1 MRSVELVFDEESDAG
16 GRRAWDALIERGLP
30 SAGRHAGATNAPHVT
45 LAVLDGT
52 DRAGAEDARLLSG
65 LAGRLP
71 LELALSGIIL
81 FGDGPRRV
89 LACPVIV
96 AADLLALQREV
107 AARLGGAERVI
118 PHAVP
123 DAWTPHVTLA
133 RRMPVDRLAEALDLV
148 GDAPSRVRAV
158 RMRVWDAEAKRVFA
172 VGEGQSASAS
182 AR

>member
-1 MRSVELVFDEESDAG
+1 MGRADRARAAERRSPC
-16 GRRAWDALIERGLP
+16 R
-30 SAGRHAGATNAPHVT
+30 TNSPHVT

-107 AARLGGAERVI
+107 VARLGGAERVI
-118 PHAVP
+118 PHTVP

-133 RRMPVDRLAEALDLV
+133 RRMSVDRLAEALDLV

-172 VGEGQSASAS
+172 VGAA
-182 AR
+182 

>member
-16 GRRAWDALIERGLP
+16 VRRAWDALIERGLP

-45 LAVLDGT
+45 LAVLEGA
-52 DRAGAEDARLLSG
+52 DRSGADDARLLSG
-65 LAGRLP
+65 LADRLP

-89 LACPVIV
+89 LARPVIV

-107 AARLGGAERVI
+107 VARLGGAERVI
-118 PHAVP
+118 PHTVP

-133 RRMPVDRLAEALDLV
+133 RRMSVDRLAEALDLV

-158 RMRVWDAEAKRVFA
+158 RMRVWDAEVKRVFA
-172 VGEGQSASAS
+172 VDEAQSASAS

>member
-16 GRRAWDALIERGLP
+16 VRRAWDALIERGLP

-107 AARLGGAERVI
+107 VARLGGAAGGVRCAGRRVRSTTGELTAQYRHFSLS
-118 PHAVP
+118 PGLPTTARPPPASGAEGSQVP
-123 DAWTPHVTLA
+123 ARPAA
-133 RRMPVDRLAEALDLV
+133 RRSFRQ
-148 GDAPSRVRAV
+148 R
-158 RMRVWDAEAKRVFA
+158 KR
-172 VGEGQSASAS
+172 
-182 AR
+182 RRR